1 MKRLGYFD
9 NSVNVCLPRKETT
22 PKTKKD
28 KVVVYRSFF
37 KAGLR
42 LYMYKMI
49 VKVLRR
55 YEVYMHQLTPDAMV
69 CLSIF
74 IWVVRSQGSH

>member
-9 NSVNVCLPRKETT
+9 KSVNVCLPRKETT

-28 KVVVYRSFF
+28 EVVVYRSFF
-37 KAGLR
+37 KTGLR

-49 VKVLRR
+49 VKVL
-55 YEVYMHQLTPDAMV
+55 
-69 CLSIF
+69 
-74 IWVVRSQGSH
+74 